1 MLGPEACDQRER
13 VHRTSDSHRP
23 KAFCGNHQNNR
34 EENMFTRS
42 DVGREDYSL
51 RFALVSI
58 CAASLLLLGVPA
70 HAQRQ
75 VLQTQ
80 VAAPPKA
87 QPVGQLPATQRLN
100 LALTLSLRNEGQL
113 QLLIQQLY
121 DPASPQYRH
130 FLTVQQFTDQFGPT
144 STDYEKVI
152 AFATT
157 YGLTVTN
164 TSPNRLVLDVSGTV
178 AQIEQAF
185 QVHLLLYEHANK
197 SRTYHA
203 PDVEPSVDV
212 GTPIQGVNGLND
224 FEPPHP
230 IGLRQT
236 SLKQI
241 TRDSQSSSIAR
252 GNQTGS
258 GPFGFFLG
266 SDMRAAYYGG
276 TALTGAGQALGLFEF
291 GPYNMSDVQAYF
303 NFVNQ
308 PLNVPIVNVLL
319 DGVSGICGA
328 GCDDGEEVIDI
339 QQAVSMAP
347 GLSAVIVYEGNN
359 DTDMFNQMAV
369 DDVAK
374 QLSCSFGFLPPDPQ
388 SDEPIFQEFAA
399 QGQNLFVASGD
410 GGAYFG
416 DPVACANFSDLNGCV
431 FYPADDPRIT
441 AAGGTNLTTNGP
453 GGSWQSET
461 GWVGSGGG
469 FSTNGLAI
477 PSYQAS
483 VISGTNQGSTTL
495 RNIPDVA
502 AEANTDNL
510 FCANGGCFLG
520 VGGTSLSAPR
530 WAGFLALANEQ
541 SNGPAIGFLNPTIY
555 SIGQTSNYNSDFHD
569 ITSGNNFNSGS
580 QNLFTDVMGYDLVT
594 GWGSPNGQSLLNALG
609 PAFTG
614 ANFGLAASTTTLNL
628 TQGSAGSSTI
638 TVNSANGF
646 NGTVD
651 LRAVALGLPAGLTAT
666 LSSSAVATRGSSV
679 LTISTTKATP
689 GGNFLVAVIG
699 TSGNLTHTA
708 YVTVALPGFTVTAPS
723 NVFVNQGSTASA
735 TITINDVNGFNGSVM
750 LSASGLPQGVAAT
763 FRSPHTATTSTIT
776 FSASSAA
783 ATGFA
788 SVTVTGTS
796 GNITQSA
803 TIALG
808 VSAAA
813 GTTGT
818 GLPVDLSA
826 AFNVNGIY
834 TDGTTYNT
842 GGLDGVGFSYSANA
856 LTPSRVLTGIEF
868 QFGTPNQPNAVGG
881 TGQAIR
887 LPAGQF
893 PRLVLLATG
902 VQGNQTGQT
911 VTVNYTDGTSTRF
924 LQSFSDWFTPQNFS
938 GEIDAVVMPYR
949 NFADGSQDQRPFSLY
964 AYVFRINS
972 KKTVKSITL
981 PNNPDVLV
989 LAATLLSD

>member
-1 MLGPEACDQRER
+1 
-13 VHRTSDSHRP
+13 
-23 KAFCGNHQNNR
+23 
-34 EENMFTRS
+34 MFTRS
-42 DVGREDYSL
+42 MGSCNSRSL
-51 RFALVSI
+51 RFALGSI
-58 CAASLLLLGVPA
+58 CTASLLLLGVPA

-75 VLQTQ
+75 VLQTRM
-80 VAAPPKA
+80 AAPKA
-87 QPVGQLPATQRLN
+87 QPVGQLPATQNLN
-100 LALTLSLRNEGQL
+100 LALTLALRNEGQL

-121 DPASPQYRH
+121 DPTSPQYRH
-130 FLTVQQFTDQFGPT
+130 FLTVQEFTDEFGPT
-144 STDYEKVI
+144 AADYDKVI
-152 AFATT
+152 AFATR
-157 YGLTVTN
+157 YGLTVTS
-164 TSPNRLVLDVSGTV
+164 TSPNRLVLDVSGSL

-185 QVHLLLYEHANK
+185 QVHLMLYQHPTK

-212 GTPIQGVNGLND
+212 GVPIQGVNGLND

-230 IGLRQT
+230 IGFHQT
-236 SLKQI
+236 SWKQ
-241 TRDSQSSSIAR
+241 IAR
-252 GNQTGS
+252 GIQTPTVTRGSQTGS

-276 TALTGAGQALGLFEF
+276 TALTGAGQAIGLFEF
-291 GPYNMSDVQAYF
+291 GPYNLSDVQAYF
-303 NFVNQ
+303 SFVNQ
-308 PLNVPIVNVLL
+308 PLHVPIVNVLL
-319 DGVSGICGA
+319 DGVSGVCGA

-369 DDVAK
+369 DNVAK

-416 DPVACANFSDLNGCV
+416 DPVACANFSNLNGCV
-431 FYPADDPRIT
+431 FYPADDPFIT

-453 GGSWQSET
+453 AGPWQSET
-461 GWVGSGGG
+461 GWIGSGGG

-477 PSYQAS
+477 PSYQVP
-483 VISGTNQGSTTL
+483 VINGNNQGSTTL

-510 FCANGGCFLG
+510 FCANGGCFIG

-541 SNGPAIGFLNPTIY
+541 SNGPAIGFLDPTIY
-555 SIGQTSNYNSDFHD
+555 SIGQTPNYTSDFHD

-580 QNLFTDVMGYDLVT
+580 ANLFTDVARYDLVT
-594 GWGSPNGQSLLNALG
+594 GWGSPNGQNLLNALG

-614 ANFGLAASTTTLNL
+614 ANFRLTASTTTLNL
-628 TQGSAGSSTI
+628 TQGGTGSSTI
-638 TVNSANGF
+638 TVNAANSF
-646 NGTVD
+646 IGTVD

-666 LSSSAVATRGSSV
+666 LGSSAVAAGGSSV

-689 GGNFLVAVIG
+689 GGNFLVAVTG

-708 YVTVALPGFTVTAPS
+708 YLTVALPGFLITAPS
-723 NVFVNQGSTASA
+723 NVFVNQGSTAGA
-735 TITINDVNGFNGSVM
+735 TITINDVNGFNGSVK
-750 LSASGLPQGVAAT
+750 LSASGMPKGVSAT
-763 FRSPHTATTSTIT
+763 FNSPHTATSTTVT
-776 FSASSAA
+776 FAASSAA

-788 SVTVTGTS
+788 SVTITGTS
-796 GNITQSA
+796 GNITQTA
-803 TIALG
+803 TITLA
-808 VSAAA
+808 VSAAS

-826 AFNVNGIY
+826 AFNVNGLY
-834 TDGTTYNT
+834 TDGSAYNT
-842 GGLDGVGFSYSANA
+842 GGLDGGGFSYSANA
-856 LTPSRVLTGIEF
+856 LTPSRVLSGIEF
-868 QFGTPNQPNAVGG
+868 QFGAANQPNAVGG
-881 TGQAIR
+881 AGQIAS

-911 VTVNYTDGTSTRF
+911 LTVAYTDGTSTQF
-924 LQSFSDWFTPQNFS
+924 VQSFSDWFTPQNFP
-938 GEIDAVVMPYR
+938 GETDAVVMPYR
-949 NFADGSQDQRPFSLY
+949 DFADGSQDNRPFSLY
-964 AYVFRINS
+964 AYVFRLNAN
-972 KKTVKSITL
+972 KTVKSITL